1 VKLEPLFA
9 EFDGLEPRERLE
21 LLIEFSD
28 TLPDLSAQRA
38 ASPVPSEC
46 RVKECQTAVDL
57 WVDVVDGHV
66 RLEALVPRQ
75 SPTIRGLVALLIEG
89 INGAGVDDVLQMP
102 DDVLVPLG
110 LADTLGMTR
119 QRGTRGL
126 VTAIKR
132 RTRAAEAS

>member
-28 TLPDLSAQRA
+28 SLPDLSAQRA
-38 ASPVPSEC
+38 AGPAPPEC

-57 WVDVVDGHV
+57 WVDVIDGRV

-75 SPTIRGLVALLIEG
+75 SPTIRGLMALLIEG
-89 INGAGVDDVLQMP
+89 INGARVDEVLRMP
-102 DDVLVPLG
+102 DDVLQPLG
-110 LADTLGMTR
+110 LAETLGMTR
-119 QRGTRGL
+119 QRDTRGL
-126 VTAIKR
+126 VAAIKR
-132 RTRAAEAS
+132 RTLAAEMT

>member
-1 VKLEPLFA
+1 MKLEPLFA

-28 TLPDLSAQRA
+28 TLPDLSPQRA
-38 ASPVPSEC
+38 AGPAPSAC

-57 WVDVVDGHV
+57 WVDVADGQV

-75 SPTIRGLVALLIEG
+75 SPTIRGLMALLIEG
-89 INGAGVDDVLQMP
+89 INGASVEDVLQMP
-102 DDVLVPLG
+102 DDVLTPLG

-126 VTAIKR
+126 VAAIKR
-132 RTRAAEAS
+132 RTLAAETA